1 MSQVATKGRIALFK
15 HDEFS
20 AAKAGGNSRP
30 GDVVPAIITQ
40 VWQPNYVNLKVFTD
54 GPNDVWVTSVHEWD
68 ADGVTSPD
76 VLQPQRTYRWPS
88 RS

>member
-1 MSQVATKGRIALFK
+1 MSQVATKGRIVLYK
-15 HDEFS
+15 LDGLS
-20 AAKAGGNSRP
+20 AGKAGGHSYA
-30 GDVVPAIITQ
+30 GDVVPAIIVQ
-40 VWQPNYVNLKVFTD
+40 VWPDNRVDLKVFSD
-54 GPNDVWVTSVHEWD
+54 GPSDVWVTSVPEWD